1 MSGRAKIAVE
11 ANAMTAKQIEAAAI
25 KLPKRDRER
34 IANRLRESLQ
44 TDGKKEILEAWLE
57 EVERRERDL
66 AEGREE
72 EIPYEQVKAK
82 IRASLRR

>member
-1 MSGRAKIAVE
+1 
-11 ANAMTAKQIEAAAI
+11 MTAKQIEAAAI

-44 TDGKKEILEAWLE
+44 TDGKKEILDAWLE